1 MKILLSICIVLMF
14 SIGGWAQQEAQFSQY
29 YNNPYFFNPAAGGL
43 TKTINIDVGYRRQWL
58 GLEGTPQS
66 FYVTGH
72 SEISLND
79 RDKVLNEF
87 NVDRENIFKSPKKS
101 IGITKHVVG
110 GRMMSDQIGPF
121 QKTSVMGSYAYHLRF
136 SKKTMLS
143 LGMSAGWSSLGIRS
157 DRVVLLDQDD
167 AEYNKFLA
175 NNSNQNLF
183 DINAGIALYGERFQ
197 AGVSSTQLLKNE
209 LVIDEVV
216 TQSQLGRHWFAYGM
230 YKFPIPT
237 TDLAI
242 EPHFMAQIVGKAP
255 VSFNLGARVIYQ
267 RRFWANIAYRF
278 NDALNFAAGM
288 NVGQRFRIGYAYDS
302 PMGAVQQAT
311 NYVHELQ
318 LGMVIGNNRNIEK
331 ELQDEEKM

>member
-1 MKILLSICIVLMF
+1 MKILLTICTVLLL
-14 SIGGWAQQEAQFSQY
+14 SIGCWAQQEAHFSQY

-43 TKTINIDVGYRRQWL
+43 TKTINVDVGYRRQWL
-58 GLEGTPQS
+58 GLEGSPQS

-72 SEISLND
+72 SEISFND
-79 RDKVLNEF
+79 REKVLDEF
-87 NVDRENIFKSPKKS
+87 NTDRENIFKSPENS
-101 IGITKHVVG
+101 IGVTKHVVG
-110 GRMMSDQIGPF
+110 GRMMNDQIGPF

-167 AEYNKFLA
+167 AEYNDFLA

-183 DINAGIALYGERFQ
+183 DINAGLALYGERFQ
-197 AGVSSTQLLKNE
+197 FGVSSTQLLKND

-230 YKFPIPT
+230 YNFPVPT

-242 EPHFMAQIVGKAP
+242 EPHFMAQVVGNAP
-255 VSFNLGARVIYQ
+255 VSFNLGSRVIYQ

-288 NVGQRFRIGYAYDS
+288 NVGQRFSIGYAYDS

-318 LGMVIGNNRNIEK
+318 LGMTIGNNRDIEK
-331 ELQDEEKM
+331 ELQDDEKM